1 MSTTELVIRLA
12 EDARDLAAV
21 FVIRGAVFVAEQEV
35 PIEEEW
41 DDRDPGADQFV
52 ALLDGVPVGTVRLVD
67 QGGSGSAPE
76 ALAGNGGGRRAG
88 LLGRLAVLPKGRRSG
103 TGAALVRAVE
113 ERARER
119 GFSSVELHAQT
130 HALRFYERLGYE
142 AYGEEF
148 LDAGIPHV
156 HMVRRLV

>member
-1 MSTTELVIRLA
+1 MSTNELVIRLA
-12 EDARDLAAV
+12 QDARDLAAV

-41 DDRDPGADQFV
+41 DDRDPAADQFV
-52 ALLDGVPVGTVRLVD
+52 ALLDGVPVGTVRLVE
-67 QGGSGSAPE
+67 QGA
-76 ALAGNGGGRRAG
+76 ADGGTGGPSG
-88 LLGRLAVLPKGRRSG
+88 LLGRLAVLPKGRGSG

-130 HALRFYERLGYE
+130 HALGFYERLGYT
-142 AYGEEF
+142 AHGEEF
-148 LDAGIPHV
+148 LDAGIPHL
-156 HMVRRLV
+156 HMVRRLG

>member
-1 MSTTELVIRLA
+1 MSTNELVIRLA

-41 DDRDPGADQFV
+41 DGRDPAADQFV
-52 ALLDGVPVGTVRLVD
+52 ALLDGVPVGTVRLVA
-67 QGGSGSAPE
+67 QGGAD
-76 ALAGNGGGRRAG
+76 GGTGGESG
-88 LLGRLAVLPKGRRSG
+88 LLGRLAVLPKGRGSG
-103 TGAALVRAVE
+103 TGAALVKAVE

-130 HALRFYERLGYE
+130 HALGFYERLGYT
-142 AYGEEF
+142 AHGEEF
-148 LDAGIPHV
+148 LDAGIPHL
-156 HMVRRLV
+156 HMVRRLD

>member
-1 MSTTELVIRLA
+1 MSTNELQIRLA
-12 EDARDLAAV
+12 QDPRDLAAV

-41 DDRDPGADQFV
+41 DDRDPAADQFV
-52 ALLDGVPVGTVRLVD
+52 ALLDGVPVGTVRLVE
-67 QGGSGSAPE
+67 QAP
-76 ALAGNGGGRRAG
+76 ADGTGQASG
-88 LLGRLAVLPKGRRSG
+88 LLGRLAVLPKGRGSG

-130 HALRFYERLGYE
+130 HALGFYERLGYT
-142 AYGEEF
+142 AHGEEF
-148 LDAGIPHV
+148 LDAGIPHL
-156 HMVRRLV
+156 HMVRRLG

>member
-1 MSTTELVIRLA
+1 MRTNELVIRLA
-12 EDARDLAAV
+12 QDARDLAAV

-41 DDRDPGADQFV
+41 DGRDPAADQFL

-67 QGGSGSAPE
+67 QGA
-76 ALAGNGGGRRAG
+76 ADGGPGGVSG
-88 LLGRLAVLPKGRRSG
+88 LLGRLAVLPKGRGAG
-103 TGAALVRAVE
+103 TGAALVKAVE

-130 HALRFYERLGYE
+130 HALGFYERLGYT
-142 AYGEEF
+142 AHGEEF
-148 LDAGIPHV
+148 LDAGIPHL
-156 HMVRRLV
+156 HMVRRLD

>member
-1 MSTTELVIRLA
+1 MSTNELVIRLA

-41 DDRDPGADQFV
+41 DDRDPAADQFL

-67 QGGSGSAPE
+67 QAAVDGG
-76 ALAGNGGGRRAG
+76 AGGVSG
-88 LLGRLAVLPKGRRSG
+88 LLGRLAVLPKGRGSG

-130 HALRFYERLGYE
+130 HALGFYERLGYT
-142 AYGEEF
+142 AHGEEF
-148 LDAGIPHV
+148 LDAGIPHL
-156 HMVRRLV
+156 HMVRRLD